1 MDIAVAFSDWH
12 YWIELLI
19 VPFFILIAAFVIGK
33 LINKFINKKLH
44 EHIEKHTWPYVF
56 ANAVRGLPVAWCMG
70 VGLYWTIHSIK
81 GIDPTLSMLFSTFLY
96 AVIVFSVTRV
106 ISRTVSGMI
115 DLHIQRSEEN
125 VQAASLLS
133 NIIAFIIYATGLMII
148 LQYLGISVTPFL
160 TALGVGGM
168 AVALGLQ
175 DTLANIFAG
184 IHIILSRQLQ
194 IYDFVKLS
202 NGSEGQVVDITWRF
216 TKIQSTSNNIII
228 VPNKEIASSTIINY
242 NMPAKEISIGLT
254 IGVSYDSDLDFVEK
268 VTLEAARSV
277 LIKIEGKV
285 EFEPVVRFFE
295 FADSSIKF
303 NIYVKSTNFLNQYV
317 IKHELI
323 KAISSRYHQ
332 ENINIPFPVREI
344 ISHK

>member
-1 MDIAVAFSDWH
+1 
-12 YWIELLI
+12 
-19 VPFFILIAAFVIGK
+19 
-33 LINKFINKKLH
+33 
-44 EHIEKHTWPYVF
+44 
-56 ANAVRGLPVAWCMG
+56 
-70 VGLYWTIHSIK
+70 
-81 GIDPTLSMLFSTFLY
+81 
-96 AVIVFSVTRV
+96 
-106 ISRTVSGMI
+106 
-115 DLHIQRSEEN
+115 
-125 VQAASLLS
+125 
-133 NIIAFIIYATGLMII
+133 
-148 LQYLGISVTPFL
+148 
-160 TALGVGGM
+160 
-168 AVALGLQ
+168 
-175 DTLANIFAG
+175 
-184 IHIILSRQLQ
+184 
-194 IYDFVKLS
+194 
-202 NGSEGQVVDITWRF
+202 
-216 TKIQSTSNNIII
+216 
-228 VPNKEIASSTIINY
+228 
-242 NMPAKEISIGLT
+242 MPAKEISIGLT